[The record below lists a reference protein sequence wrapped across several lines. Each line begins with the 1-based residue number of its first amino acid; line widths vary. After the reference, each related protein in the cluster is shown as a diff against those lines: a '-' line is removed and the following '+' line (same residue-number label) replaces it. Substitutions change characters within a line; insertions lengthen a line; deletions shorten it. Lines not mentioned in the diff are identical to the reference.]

1 MTAPIRRPPS
11 DLPHLAIEERGALAI
26 VRLDRAAKR
35 NAVND
40 ALIQSLERFFETPP
54 GEAKAVVLAG
64 AGEHFCAGL
73 DLSEHE
79 HRDAFG
85 VMRHSQ
91 MWHRVFEKIQFGTL
105 PVVTAMQGGVIGGG
119 LELAA
124 ATHVRVADT
133 TAFYALPEG
142 QRGIFVGGG
151 ATVRVGRIVGAGRLV
166 EMMLTGRSY
175 DAAEGQRLGL
185 SHYLVEPGA
194 GVREG
199 GRARR
204 AHRRQRHALELR
216 HPQRHPAH
224 RGHGDEGRAVHGI
237 ADGSPGAD
245 RRRGRGEIARLL
257 GAPER
262 AGTGFTSPG
271 GRGRTRQSRAGEG
284 LRSAG

>member
-54 GEAKAVVLAG
+54 AEAKAVVLAG

-151 ATVRVGRIVGAGRLV
+151 ATVRVGRIIGAGRLV

-185 SHYLVEPGA
+185 SHYLV
-194 GVREG
+194 
-199 GRARR
+199 
-204 AHRRQRHALELR
+204 
-216 HPQRHPAH
+216 
-224 RGHGDEGRAVHGI
+224 
-237 ADGSPGAD
+237 
-245 RRRGRGEIARLL
+245 
-257 GAPER
+257 
-262 AGTGFTSPG
+262 
-271 GRGRTRQSRAGEG
+271 
-284 LRSAG
+284 

>member
-54 GEAKAVVLAG
+54 AEAKAVVLAG

-185 SHYLVEPGA
+185 SHYLVETGA
-194 GVREG
+194 AFEKAVALAERIAGNAPMSNFAVMQALPRIADQSQSEG
-199 GRARR
+199 LFTESLMAAVAESTPEAQDRLRAF
-204 AHRRQRHALELR
+204 L
-216 HPQRHPAH
+216 
-224 RGHGDEGRAVHGI
+224 EGRAGKVLK
-237 ADGSPGAD
+237 S
-245 RRRGRGEIARLL
+245 
-257 GAPER
+257 
-262 AGTGFTSPG
+262 S
-271 GRGRTRQSRAGEG
+271 
-284 LRSAG
+284 

>member
-79 HRDAFG
+79 HRDSFG

-151 ATVRVGRIVGAGRLV
+151 ATVRVGRIIGAGRLL

-175 DAAEGQRLGL
+175 DAEEGQRLGL

-194 GVREG
+194 AFEKAVALAERIAGNAMLSNYAILNAIPRIEDMAMKDGLFTESLMAALAQTGEEAGERLRAFLERRSERVR
-199 GRARR
+199 A
-204 AHRRQRHALELR
+204 
-216 HPQRHPAH
+216 
-224 RGHGDEGRAVHGI
+224 
-237 ADGSPGAD
+237 SP
-245 RRRGRGEIARLL
+245 L
-257 GAPER
+257 
-262 AGTGFTSPG
+262 PG
-271 GRGRTRQSRAGEG
+271 GEAG
-284 LRSAG
+284 SAKPTG